1 MNFPRTL
8 ARDAHVVVIL
18 MVDPYGGEYQFT
30 FDPELIAKQP
40 AEVGYTLM
48 TSYLTAVLHRSR
60 QPAAE
65 PGRPVRT

>member
-40 AEVGYTLM
+40 AEVGKTLM
-48 TSYLTAVLHRSR
+48 VSYLAAVRHRSR
-60 QPAAE
+60 RPTAPA
-65 PGRPVRT
+65 RTP